1 MTMTFGEKIR
11 EARKKLNMSQD
22 DLAEKIGVSGRTI
35 TSWETGRALP
45 RTRNVY
51 EKLSEAL
58 NTSGLLSPDEAFIME
73 SEEQFG
79 YRGRKGA
86 EKLVQELTGLFT
98 GGEMAEEDMDALML
112 AVQQAYVDA
121 KRKNKKYTPR
131 KYLDRQ

>member
-22 DLAEKIGVSGRTI
+22 DLAEKIGVSRRTI

-58 NTSGLLSPDEAFIME
+58 NTSGLLSLSWNQKNSLATAAARALKNW
-73 SEEQFG
+73 
-79 YRGRKGA
+79 YR
-86 EKLVQELTGLFT
+86 
-98 GGEMAEEDMDALML
+98 
-112 AVQQAYVDA
+112 
-121 KRKNKKYTPR
+121 N
-131 KYLDRQ
+131 